1 MVLRSWKQT
10 RRPRGR
16 NTSNKERLTVKYST
30 RHTKLVLQSITAVKH
45 AEGCGTKHKDARD
58 NLPLD
63 LRLWSTQLLSITA
76 REFKTP

>member
-1 MVLRSWKQT
+1 
-10 RRPRGR
+10 
-16 NTSNKERLTVKYST
+16 VKYST